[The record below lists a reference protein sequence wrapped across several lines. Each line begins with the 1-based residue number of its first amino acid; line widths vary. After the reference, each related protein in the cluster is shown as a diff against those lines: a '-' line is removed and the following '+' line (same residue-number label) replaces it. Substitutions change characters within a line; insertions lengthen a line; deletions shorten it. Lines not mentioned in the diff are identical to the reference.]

1 MIPVCRLEDL
11 PEGESVRIDTTPPI
25 AVFHTEDGRL
35 YAIDDTCTH
44 QDASLSE
51 GWLEGCLVECPL
63 HAASFDLRTGEPT
76 CLAGPPSRPYPS
88 RHRRRRHGPRPPRG
102 GGGDGG
108 MTRPTPACAPT
119 PASAPTPTAAVPGRE
134 QCIPVPPHAPP
145 SQPPPR
151 LRRALSGPSAPSE
164 RNRIA

>member
-11 PEGESVRIDTTPPI
+11 PEGESVRVEATPPI
-25 AVFHTEDGRL
+25 AVFRTEDGAL

-76 CLAGPPSRPYPS
+76 CLPARRPV
-88 RHRRRRHGPRPPRG
+88 RTHRVTVE
-102 GGGDGG
+102 DGVVHVHVDAEEG
-108 MTRPTPACAPT
+108 
-119 PASAPTPTAAVPGRE
+119 TAA
-134 QCIPVPPHAPP
+134 
-145 SQPPPR
+145 
-151 LRRALSGPSAPSE
+151 
-164 RNRIA
+164 